1 MNISLTSTLSAFKP
15 PADTGPARPG
25 TAPKGAAAALLETG
39 LQAQLINK
47 DTTIPQAVKDEKLK
61 ALSPKAA
68 QALALAQAET
78 EAASKSDLVDSTDGA
93 TDPVTGDVTGS
104 DPAAA
109 DASADDSSPDG
120 ATTPATYDG
129 AIGKAPQEAPDQAKG
144 VLVDVQA

>member
-15 PADTGPARPG
+15 SADSGPARPG

-61 ALSPKAA
+61 ALSPRAQ

-78 EAASKSDLVDSTDGA
+78 EAASKSDLVDSTAGAADPATGTEVDGA
-93 TDPVTGDVTGS
+93 LAEG
-104 DPAAA
+104 
-109 DASADDSSPDG
+109 SADDPTSDG
-120 ATTPATYDG
+120 TAAPVTYDG
-129 AIGKAPQEAPDQAKG
+129 AVGKAPQEAPDQAKG